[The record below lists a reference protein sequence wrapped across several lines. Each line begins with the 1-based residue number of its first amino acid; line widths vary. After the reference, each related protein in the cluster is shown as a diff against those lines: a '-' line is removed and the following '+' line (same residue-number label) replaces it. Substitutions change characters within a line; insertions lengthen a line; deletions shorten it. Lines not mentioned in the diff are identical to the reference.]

1 MNEENNFDPTL
12 EIGISG
18 VGLNEQETAEAVQN
32 IQAADIENGI
42 NQNLEDEK
50 EVVAQEANTVEPKEG
65 LTAGDYVKDTG
76 VGLVVG
82 GRKAAS
88 NIITAPERVIDFF
101 SGEME
106 EEMASEEGY
115 QTEWD
120 QFMYG
125 DGDPLTTKTWWG
137 GVVSAVTEVGG
148 TIAATGG
155 AGRAIGIG
163 TKAATLIKGGNV
175 TKKALTL
182 GQTMKDGAIIGL
194 QYDTFAKNE
203 NQDNITG
210 TLKKHYPWLDTPLA
224 TGETDGPL
232 MRKFKHIVEG
242 MGIGAVF
249 DATLFKM
256 LPVASLL
263 GRKGIAAGKKGI
275 DAAAPVVKETATTVA
290 DAGVKAGKKI
300 GEAGKEIGED
310 LRAFRDDMVATDPA
324 ELNVVGQKVR
334 DVLDT
339 DLDDLRSRFAEY
351 TQSRRDSVEAQKREQ
366 VADQLKQP
374 GVRFPKNEPIGDRT
388 LGNSTSN
395 HSAADVD
402 KGIKAKKE
410 NWGSEDGHVGSM
422 TSNTLIEKLAV
433 GTDTA
438 IDTMKKIMG
447 NFRTQKYI
455 TQLETTAKQQGKKL
469 QDVVE
474 NN

>member
-163 TKAATLIKGGNV
+163 TKAGMVIKGSLKG
-175 TKKALTL
+175 KQAAIGLA
-182 GQTMKDGAIIGL
+182 QTMKDGAIIGL

-232 MRKFKHIVEG
+232 MRKFKHIVE
-242 MGIGAVF
+242 
-249 DATLFKM
+249 L
-256 LPVASLL
+256 SL
-263 GRKGIAAGKKGI
+263 IHI
-275 DAAAPVVKETATTVA
+275 
-290 DAGVKAGKKI
+290 
-300 GEAGKEIGED
+300 
-310 LRAFRDDMVATDPA
+310 
-324 ELNVVGQKVR
+324 
-334 DVLDT
+334 
-339 DLDDLRSRFAEY
+339 
-351 TQSRRDSVEAQKREQ
+351 
-366 VADQLKQP
+366 
-374 GVRFPKNEPIGDRT
+374 
-388 LGNSTSN
+388 
-395 HSAADVD
+395 
-402 KGIKAKKE
+402 
-410 NWGSEDGHVGSM
+410 
-422 TSNTLIEKLAV
+422 
-433 GTDTA
+433 
-438 IDTMKKIMG
+438 
-447 NFRTQKYI
+447 
-455 TQLETTAKQQGKKL
+455 
-469 QDVVE
+469 
-474 NN
+474 